1 MYIILE
7 YVEILIM
14 VPDISVLIP
23 THARRD
29 MVQRHLEYLLALPG
43 PKLELIVIDDASSDG
58 TREMLQRFPEVK
70 VLRNEVSKGFDALP
84 EAIHLAQADYIFEL
98 DDDAYPHP
106 ETFVKVL
113 RHFELR
119 GKSLGMIALPFV
131 EPHSGRRV
139 YSPYLPKLQAENIH
153 VPTRA
158 FIAGAVVFRR
168 DVALEIPP
176 SPPGYFMYATEPA
189 TALELLA
196 RGWEADYLPDAF
208 VYHVF
213 EARKKIKPHHAYF
226 PLRNDLV
233 TIDRY
238 FQGVT
243 RWEMRVGRY
252 LTGFLHLLAAGKPS
266 DIFRVGDDARQLLQ
280 SLGKRDIPLEV
291 QRRVY
296 PCFEGT
302 TLRTLFSETTRR
314 RVGYFLGLLPFDQ
327 AG

>member
-1 MYIILE
+1 M
-7 YVEILIM
+7 VET
-14 VPDISVLIP
+14 VSADISVIIP

-29 MVQRHLEYLLALPG
+29 LLRKHVAYLLTLSG

-58 TREMLQRFPEVK
+58 TKEMLAEFPALK
-70 VLRNEVSKGFDALP
+70 VIRNAVSKGFDALP
-84 EAIHLAQADYIFEL
+84 EAIRLAEAEYIFEL

-106 ETFVKVL
+106 ETFAKVIA
-113 RHFELR
+113 HFEKR
-119 GKSLGMIALPFV
+119 GDSLGMIALPFI
-131 EPHSGRRV
+131 EPQSGRRV
-139 YSPYLPKLQAENIH
+139 YSPYLPKPSLTENY
-153 VPTRA
+153 VPTRG
-158 FIAGAVVFRR
+158 FIAGAVAFRR
-168 DVALEIPP
+168 KAALEIPP

-189 TALELLA
+189 TTLELLG

-226 PLRNDLV
+226 PFRNDLV

-238 FQGVT
+238 YQGLT
-243 RWEMRVGRY
+243 RWEMRTGRY
-252 LTGFLHLLAAGKPS
+252 LTGFLHLLAAGKPG
-266 DIFRVGDDARQLLQ
+266 DVFRVGDDARQVLR
-280 SLGKRDIPLEV
+280 SLGTHQVKPEI

-302 TLRTLFSETTRR
+302 TLATLFSETTRR